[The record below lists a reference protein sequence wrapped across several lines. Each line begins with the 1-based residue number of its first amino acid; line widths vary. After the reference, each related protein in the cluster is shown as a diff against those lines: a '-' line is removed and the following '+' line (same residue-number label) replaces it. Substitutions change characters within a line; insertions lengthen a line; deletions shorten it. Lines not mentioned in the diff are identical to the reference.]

1 MGLLFSR
8 YVCPCH
14 LLHKFLVA
22 EPYES
27 RSADRS
33 TMARFHAHL
42 GYGPQSWSSQD
53 TLVKS
58 SRRDSILQATWSLQ
72 ARWTGQ

>member
-1 MGLLFSR
+1 MALLFSR

-22 EPYES
+22 ELYES

-42 GYGPQSWSSQD
+42 GYEPQLWSLQD
-53 TLVKS
+53 ILAKS
-58 SRRDSILQATWSLQ
+58 SRRGSIPQATWSHPAL
-72 ARWTGQ
+72 WTGQ